1 MRSGEQGAILPVVAA
16 DAGVTTAVPLT
27 PAQRAS
33 VYQSIV
39 QSPLQPKP
47 VVTERIAPGET
58 MPSGGQP
65 PDHSDAG
72 EPVPELEI
80 GGQVPPE
87 VKLHAL
93 PPDAVA
99 AVPEIGHYRY
109 AFIGHRVLLVDPATR
124 SVIAAINQ

>member
-1 MRSGEQGAILPVVAA
+1 VRNGEQGAILPVAAA
-16 DAGVTTAVPLT
+16 DAGVATAMPLT
-27 PAQRAS
+27 PTQRAS
-33 VYQSIV
+33 IYHFIV

-58 MPSGGQP
+58 MPSSGQP
-65 PDHSDAG
+65 PDNSDAG

-99 AVPEIGHYRY
+99 AVPDIGQYRY
-109 AFIGHRVLLVDPATR
+109 AFIRHRVLLVDPATR
-124 SVIAAINQ
+124 SVVAAINQ